1 MLGLLIRVVRV
12 RVTELGL
19 GLGLGLRAFFLFPP
33 FCFSLFIILSFPV
46 VVGNKS
52 LVNFFNP

>member
-1 MLGLLIRVVRV
+1 MLGLGLLIRVRVRV
-12 RVTELGL
+12 RVTCFLSFFSPFVFL
-19 GLGLGLRAFFLFPP
+19 LAFFGF
-33 FCFSLFIILSFPV
+33 FILSFPV